1 MKKKYGK
8 QKRAESKVSGAR
20 VLDSADAARFAVG
33 VEEYIRVHASS
44 KEAALKKLTELG
56 FLDASGN
63 PSKNYR

>member
-1 MKKKYGK
+1 MKKNEK
-8 QKRAESKVSGAR
+8 QKSTAAKVSSTR
-20 VLDSADAARFAVG
+20 ELNSADAARFAAA